1 MNSFQKKT
9 RTSERSWVAW
19 LCHWFLIF
27 SFMANFCI
35 RFTIFRLFLK
45 LNNILV
51 YYLMSVY
58 FLLILQLL
66 WIILLASCAALVI
79 QSLAANLGVVT
90 GLLFLWLFIFL
101 LVSKSNIVLY
111 DVMLCFCRKASSWAL
126 STGVSKDPELYFVVS
141 RWNCCSRMWH
151 SGRLGSLH
159 HINVVCLF
167 KLEPSD

>member
-1 MNSFQKKT
+1 
-9 RTSERSWVAW
+9 
-19 LCHWFLIF
+19 
-27 SFMANFCI
+27 MANFCI

-90 GLLFLWLFIFL
+90 GLLFL
-101 LVSKSNIVLY
+101 
-111 DVMLCFCRKASSWAL
+111 
-126 STGVSKDPELYFVVS
+126 
-141 RWNCCSRMWH
+141 
-151 SGRLGSLH
+151 
-159 HINVVCLF
+159 
-167 KLEPSD
+167 